1 MLFQINF
8 KTSLLGIMKKALLRF
23 WLEISLNV
31 YINLEKIAI
40 FVLLNFPIH
49 EHGIF
54 LHLFIYF
61 VRWK

>member
-8 KTSLLGIMKKALLRF
+8 KTSLLGIMKKSLV
-23 WLEISLNV
+23 EILIGNFINV

-54 LHLFIYF
+54 LHLFIYC